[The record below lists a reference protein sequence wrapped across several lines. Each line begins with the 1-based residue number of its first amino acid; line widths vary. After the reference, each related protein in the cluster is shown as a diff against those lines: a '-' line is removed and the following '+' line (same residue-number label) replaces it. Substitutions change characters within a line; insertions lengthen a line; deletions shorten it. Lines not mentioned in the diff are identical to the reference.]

1 MSKLLL
7 FTSVYL
13 IANISLAQI
22 KIDTLLARRNI
33 LLADSLFEA
42 GNYENSIE
50 NLAKADV
57 IYLKYGIANTHFY
70 IAYKLSENYIRQGKY
85 DEAKVFVQEQIASLD
100 KQQKLKLFYNPLF
113 ISSLGEIELNKGRTD
128 LAIEQFQIALDA
140 TPNHAYYLSEIY
152 NKIGVAQSV
161 YGNTDLALEF
171 QMKALNIRRQTF
183 GEKHIKTAAVYNN
196 IGLSYSRTE
205 PDKALEYYQ
214 KALSIYQNTYKNGK
228 QPALAIAYS
237 NVGFIYNGKKE
248 YNQALNS
255 FEKALAIW
263 TEIYSANHPSVAFTY
278 SNIGQIF
285 MGRNSYAKAQS
296 NLEMALGIYIKYFG
310 EKYPDV
316 ASTYNQLGNLY
327 EKQGKYTQAL
337 TYFHKAIVANCP
349 DFNATNIYL
358 NPKAK
363 DYYNPN
369 ILLTSLTLKSRT
381 LENIHFQ
388 KTLKKKDLLM
398 ALQCLETADTLL
410 DNIRQSRTNKADKIA
425 LGSVATEVYE
435 NGIKI
440 CLALADVSLSK
451 YKWNKKA
458 FYFNEK
464 SKSAVLL
471 EAISETQAKN
481 FAGIADSLLEREK
494 QLKADIA
501 FNEQKVSENASNA
514 KLDKIYRDK
523 LFDLNRRY
531 EVFAKKLE
539 TQFPEYYNLKFNVKI
554 ADVVTIQ
561 QVIDKNTALISY
573 FNSENAG
580 RLYVF
585 IITQKDF
592 EIVDVSKRPDF
603 EKLLI
608 GLRNSIL
615 FNIKETYFATA
626 SALYSQ
632 LFPKRPKVEK
642 LIIVPDGKL
651 GTIPFEALLQKKP
664 NDNETDFTKLGYLT
678 RKYSCSYD
686 FSATLFG
693 QSQRL
698 KSSTVSNSVFFCA
711 PINFS
716 QHSKFQSLNDLPG
729 TETEVR
735 KIDQIFKSKNYVTTS
750 YLGNKATETEV
761 KSDNLKNFRYLH
773 FATHGIV
780 NERHPEMSEIFLCGD
795 AGTNEDG
802 NLYSGEIYNLN
813 IKADLV
819 TLSACQTGLGKIT
832 KGEGI
837 IGLSRAL
844 LYAGAKNIVV
854 SLWTV
859 SDESTSKLMVDF
871 YGNLLKNDQPDYSRS
886 LREAKL
892 QLITD
897 KNTAN
902 PYYWAPF
909 VLIGK

>member
-1 MSKLLL
+1 MSKLLF
-7 FTSVYL
+7 FTIVYFTVT
-13 IANISLAQI
+13 ISLAQI
-22 KIDTLLARRNI
+22 KPDTLLARKNI
-33 LLADSLFEA
+33 LVADSLFEA
-42 GNYENSIE
+42 GNYEISIE
-50 NLAKADV
+50 KLAKADLL
-57 IYLKYGIANTHFY
+57 YLKYGIANAHFD
-70 IAYKLSENYIRQGKY
+70 IAFKLSENYIRQAKY
-85 DEAKVFVQEQIASLD
+85 DEAKVFVQEQIASLS
-100 KQQKLKLFYNPLF
+100 KQPKLRQFYNPLF
-113 ISSLGEIELNKGRTD
+113 ISALGEIELNKGRTD
-128 LAIEQFQIALDA
+128 LAIDQFQKALEA
-140 TPNHAYYLSEIY
+140 TPTNAYYLSEIY
-152 NKIGVAQSV
+152 NKLGVAQWV

-171 QMKALNIRRQTF
+171 QMKALNIRKQIF
-183 GEKHIKTAAVYNN
+183 GEKHIKTAAIYNN

-205 PDKALEYYQ
+205 PEKALEYYQ
-214 KALSIYQNTYKNGK
+214 KALFIYLNIYKDGK

-263 TEIYSANHPSVAFTY
+263 TAIYSTNHPSVAFTY

-285 MGRNSYAKAQS
+285 IGRNSYAKAQT
-296 NLEMALGIYIKYFG
+296 NLQMALDIYIKYFG

-327 EKQGKYTQAL
+327 EKQGKYKQAL
-337 TYFHKAIVANCP
+337 TYFHKAIVANCAN
-349 DFNATNIYL
+349 FKSSNVYV
-358 NPKAK
+358 NPKAT

-388 KTLKKKDLLM
+388 KTLKRKDLLM
-398 ALQCLETADTLL
+398 ALRCLETADTLL

-425 LGSVATEVYE
+425 LGAVATEVYE
-435 NGIKI
+435 NGIKM

-451 YKWNKKA
+451 GKWNKKA

-471 EAISETQAKN
+471 EAISEAQAKN
-481 FAGIADSLLEREK
+481 FAGIADSLLEKEK

-501 FNEQKVSENASNA
+501 FNEQKVSEHASNA
-514 KLDKIYRDK
+514 KLDKVYRDK
-523 LFDLNRRY
+523 LFDLNRKY
-531 EVFAKKLE
+531 EVFSKKLE
-539 TQFPEYYNLKFNVKI
+539 VQFPEYYNLKFNVKI
-554 ADVVTIQ
+554 ADVAAIQ
-561 QVIDKNTALISY
+561 QVIDKKTALISY

-592 EIVDVSKRPDF
+592 EIFDVSKSPDF

-615 FNIKETYFATA
+615 FNTNETYFATA
-626 SALYSQ
+626 SALYTQ

-642 LIIVPDGKL
+642 LILVPDGKL

-664 NDNETDFTKLGYLT
+664 NDNETDFSSLDYLA

-698 KSSTVSNSVFFCA
+698 KSTSASNSVFFCA

-716 QHSKFQSLNDLPG
+716 QHASLRSLRNLPG

-735 KIDQIFKSKNYVTTS
+735 KIDQIFKNKNYVTTS
-750 YLGNKATETEV
+750 YLNDKATETEV

-780 NERHPEMSEIFLCGD
+780 NESRPEMSEIFLCSD
-795 AGTNEDG
+795 AGKNEDG

-871 YGNLLKNDQPDYSRS
+871 YADLLKNEHPDYSRS

-892 QLITD
+892 QLIAD